1 MSGLFGSA
9 SSTAAATSTTGD
21 TSKDVA
27 LVTPP
32 EDSVSDLQFSPTGD
46 FLAVASWDKKV
57 RIYQVGE
64 NGQSEGKFSMDFDGP
79 VLSCSWSAV
88 SALLPFSLGHDFIL
102 INSRMVRKWQALVQ
116 TKASESWTLLQ
127 AI

>member
-9 SSTAAATSTTGD
+9 SSATATTSTTGD

-32 EDSVSDLQFSPTGD
+32 EDTVSDLQFSPTGD
-46 FLAVASWDKKV
+46 FLAVSSWDKKV

-79 VLSCSWSAV
+79 VLSCAWSAV
-88 SALLPFSLGHDFIL
+88 STFLSQFFI
-102 INSRMVRKWQALVQ
+102 RR
-116 TKASESWTLLQ
+116 
-127 AI
+127 